1 MGPAALLLVLV
12 AALAHALWNFEAKTV
27 PDGGVVFV
35 YLYMAASALVW
46 VPLAV
51 LWLVFWD
58 PETPAPTWL
67 LGAVVS
73 GALHIVY
80 SITLQRGYTAADM
93 NVVYPV
99 SRGTGPLLT
108 IVVSVLLLGERPPPV
123 ALAGALVVVAGVVII
138 ATGSSTGAGLR
149 ARRAGLVYGLATG
162 ASIAAYTL
170 WDDHAVNALAVPPL
184 PYFALGLLVQVLVL
198 APASWHD
205 RERARLV
212 WSVHRRQVV
221 AVALLSPLAYVLVLQ
236 AMRMAPVSLVAPAR
250 ESSIVV
256 GSLLAW
262 LVLREPHPARRL
274 VGAAVVLAGIAAL
287 VAG

>member
-1 MGPAALLLVLV
+1 MGPDALLLVLV
-12 AALAHALWNFEAKTV
+12 AAFAHALWNFEAKTV
-27 PDGGVVFV
+27 PDGGVVFIW
-35 YLYMAASALVW
+35 LYMAVSALVW

-51 LWLVFWD
+51 LWLVLWH

-67 LGAVVS
+67 LGAAVS

-123 ALAGALVVVAGVVII
+123 ALAGALVVVGGVAVI
-138 ATGSSTGAGLR
+138 ATGSSAGAGPG
-149 ARRAGLVYGLATG
+149 ARRAGLMYGIGTG
-162 ASIAAYTL
+162 TSIAAYTL

-184 PYFALGLLVQVLVL
+184 PYFALGLLVQCLVL
-198 APASWHD
+198 APAGWQD
-205 RERARLV
+205 RERARQV

-274 VGAAVVLAGIAAL
+274 AGSVVVLVGIAAL